1 MRLISKLNDMEL
13 RYVNIANKY
22 KLTDYVIKLGEN
34 AFKPNSIFT
43 VSIVVFLGY
52 FK

>member
-13 RYVNIANKY
+13 RYANVAIKY
-22 KLTDYVIKLGEN
+22 NLSSYVVKLGEN

-43 VSIVVFLGY
+43 VSIFVFLGY

>member
-22 KLTDYVIKLGEN
+22 KLTDYVIKLGKMHLN
-34 AFKPNSIFT
+34 QIQYLQ
-43 VSIVVFLGY
+43 FL
-52 FK
+52 